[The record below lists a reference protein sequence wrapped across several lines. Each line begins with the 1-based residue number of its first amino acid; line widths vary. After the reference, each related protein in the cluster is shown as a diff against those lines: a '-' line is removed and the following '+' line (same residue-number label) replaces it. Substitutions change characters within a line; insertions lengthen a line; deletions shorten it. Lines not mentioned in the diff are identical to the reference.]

1 MKLSLSL
8 LTTALVLLASVAPAL
23 AAPRITGKYYAKQL
37 QIPTGRHCTSYTS
50 TLNDADAP
58 VFGAIRV
65 KKGQHVIIES
75 PYENDGQS
83 VINPL
88 GIQSNIEVYTI
99 EDGSYRNMFIAQHTG
114 NYVILSS
121 MEIVGEVGFSG
132 YTVCVY

>member
-1 MKLSLSL
+1 MKLPLSL
-8 LTTALVLLASVAPAL
+8 FTTALVLLASVAPAL
-23 AAPRITGKYYAKQL
+23 AAPRITGKYYAKKL

-65 KKGQHVIIES
+65 KKGQHVVIETHL
-75 PYENDGQS
+75 EHDAAS

-88 GIQSNIEVYTI
+88 GIQSDIEVYPV
-99 EDGSYRNMFIAQHTG
+99 EDVGYRNMFIAQHNG